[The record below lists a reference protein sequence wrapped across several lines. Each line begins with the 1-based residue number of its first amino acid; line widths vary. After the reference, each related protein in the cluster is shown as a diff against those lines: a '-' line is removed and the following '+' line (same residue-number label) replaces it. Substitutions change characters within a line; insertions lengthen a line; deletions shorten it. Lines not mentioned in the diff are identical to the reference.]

1 MALFSNAFES
11 NEWTATG
18 RTERLNN
25 EQVKTI
31 QDCYIKS
38 HTLEDG
44 TVLKNI
50 VLVAVGM
57 RPQSIKLAPE
67 KYQVQYPDNTK
78 IDPTSIVN
86 AEYVDLSGETKW
98 TATCKKK

>member
-57 RPQSIKLAPE
+57 RPQSIKLA
-67 KYQVQYPDNTK
+67 
-78 IDPTSIVN
+78 SIVN